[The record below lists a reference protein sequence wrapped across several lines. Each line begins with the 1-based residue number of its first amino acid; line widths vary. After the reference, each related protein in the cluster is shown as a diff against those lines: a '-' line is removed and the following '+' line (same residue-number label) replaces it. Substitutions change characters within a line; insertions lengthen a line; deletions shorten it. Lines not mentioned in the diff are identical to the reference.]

1 MNIFNLERSK
11 NKALFLSMNN
21 ETEYVPLLSLVSR
34 FMIYAPS
41 FILGK
46 LSLEKNAINLS
57 FVVEILSNLDIF

>member
-1 MNIFNLERSK
+1 MNIFNPERSK

-21 ETEYVPLLSLVSR
+21 ETEYVPLLCLVSR

-57 FVVEILSNLDIF
+57 FVVEILSTLDIF